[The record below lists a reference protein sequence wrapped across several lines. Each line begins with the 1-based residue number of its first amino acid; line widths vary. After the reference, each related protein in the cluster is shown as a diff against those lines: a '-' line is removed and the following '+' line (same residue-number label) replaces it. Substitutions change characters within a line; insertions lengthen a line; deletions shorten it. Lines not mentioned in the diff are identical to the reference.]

1 MSEGNKESKLIFDTL
16 IGKDTLTQTLAT
28 QLGHATKLV
37 AELGNLKA
45 KAGEM
50 KSALS
55 GIDGKGLTLVEVS
68 SLKTGL
74 QLLNSMHLGA
84 DALAK
89 MKLGLGTSDLTTIK
103 AVTASM
109 SELIGLTTQYSQLNN
124 KKLQLA
130 AFSGT
135 LTTKQV
141 EEHKGNIEALKAI
154 NKGFSQSGINNE
166 VSKQA
171 LALTEAHT
179 KAIRDQ
185 ARVKRENES
194 HDASVQRNRIIGL
207 AHEIREGKSRLT
219 QIRQVSELEAK
230 QLENRLKAHSLR
242 SDLTP
247 TQKSNIQSALSAT
260 QSRLT
265 QLQAQKFTKPKELE
279 YFNKLTAGDS
289 KDKAK
294 GTVALQ
300 NMTQYIGH
308 LRKTGQKEDLL
319 KWTEVYQQAKSTY
332 ATKFKPISPY
342 QEAAE
347 TGRKNADK
355 LGRLNPADIARL
367 SRDEVQR
374 HLEASKVRGDKVSA
388 PFGSELHTQ
397 EREYQKALQRRTE
410 QLNKAAAEAKGDTQS
425 KNQMAKKA
433 LEARLKEEEVRQKNA
448 VSLQR
453 KVDNLS
459 LAPKEGPP
467 SYSIDPRKSIKDDI
481 FKKARTGNLSS
492 EELQKFI
499 LGSGDKA
506 RLLGELKSLQ
516 RQTRKAELDP
526 NVLSLEA
533 NAPKRLNTAINA
545 VIQKLNEEKDALAAS
560 ALAAKKVAKNRLKE
574 EQVRQKQA
582 AAEAKGDTQSKNQM
596 AKKAL
601 EARLKEEQVRQKQAA
616 AEAKKTTA
624 IANNRLLEMRDKAA
638 KGLLQVGDVRS
649 QTDPTLLRSIRK
661 GYSTSAYNN
670 TLSPADR
677 AEAIRMRNIT
687 DDAIRSLRAKRD
699 LDEVGKH
706 AALNRE
712 ARNLELLN
720 PKHANTSTDLGTRA
734 IQQKTEQLNR
744 TKALE
749 QQNATRFRTTADL
762 NNLGAVEIAQAKKI
776 LNYRV
781 RTAEAGSAAEK
792 QALALLEHLKAQVK
806 AAAKATRAAEK
817 NAEHQHK
824 MANDPVYAEKFKL
837 RQYREGLATQATQQ
851 RATLIGDSEARLRAR
866 AEDIARFE
874 QARRNSTYHTPT
886 AIEALQPTQFR
897 EARAALNYASR
908 VGPQA
913 DREHAKDM
921 LVLLKLREQ
930 EEAKI
935 ARAAAAAGQQQIQ
948 QMTLI
953 KKLAETH
960 YFTKESLNGLNRQE
974 LEMAKQVLKYRQGIA
989 QTPQARLEDTK
1000 LLNHAN
1006 QRLRLNPE
1014 AQADGRAV
1022 SRERVLG
1029 DGGASLMAIQAG
1041 LMLNYKLLG
1050 GFQSL
1055 FSSAISSA
1063 MELDSAFK
1071 QLQAISAA
1079 TNYEMVGLKLNLIDV
1094 AQASK
1099 FSAAEVGKTA
1109 VLLAQAGFTVS
1120 EISSSMRGVIM
1131 LAQATGTELGKAVD
1145 VVTSVISVFNKSAAT
1160 TEQIANQL
1168 TEALNR
1174 SKLDIQKMALGIQY
1188 AGNISADAG
1197 VTFEELTSALGAMA
1211 NAGIRSGSTLGTGF
1225 RQMLLDLERPSTKLK
1240 DRLDGLGISLN
1251 QIDFRANG
1259 LAGVLKNLRSAGFTT
1274 ADAMATFEVR
1284 SAAAFSALSGNLD
1297 DFDAL
1302 QESLLD
1308 TNAAFTANYVQ
1319 MEGLVVQLDHL
1330 KSNLGIVAAEGLKPV
1345 TALARD
1351 VAKAFAHMMEN
1362 SEEGSTALRVL
1373 GTVLASLTAAVAVAW
1388 LAKMTAGLVS
1398 MTFAARTAQGAL
1410 IGLSKSGWVGLL
1422 AGLGFATAAY
1432 ISHNNELERMTTDLD
1447 TATGKHNEAKQV
1459 YNATKDSV
1467 SNLDEAIKKVADR
1480 YGTLVSSQIETTA
1493 TGKALEAQFR
1503 DLGLTFDDLS
1513 TLKAPALIAKLK
1525 ELREVQFTKQKE
1537 DAYNLE
1543 KTSLDELDQKVA
1555 TAKEFAKSEDVQK
1568 LSALVSR
1575 TMQGKMDFT
1584 TTGIKEFEKLKPFQ
1598 QVEALRKNL
1607 ATEAVSS
1614 LKSGKV
1620 KPNSEY
1626 SPAEIMAKIRR
1637 LVSTNSSSF
1646 RPEMKK
1652 AIEETITL
1660 AEKTF
1665 QHARVLATESEVR
1678 AKIHN
1683 TTDTTRLDIDS
1694 MNNAYKNP
1702 QSYVSLA
1709 ESRGL
1714 EYNQMRADADLKYP
1728 NLDERKVAIGE
1739 YARKELQFIL
1749 SSTAGIDKLL
1759 AELPKEGG
1767 TPQQIVNRTA
1777 WNKQKDQVLLNR
1789 KKYDDA
1795 IAEADA
1801 VLKEGNKKYLEMATS
1816 TARAGVAA
1824 RKAEYE
1830 EALKVY
1836 QDSDI
1841 MSQEKER
1848 GGKLDAAFRELLAA
1862 EEALARLTTK
1872 GGDAALA
1879 EKAQEQRAKMAA
1891 FARTRQEQLDKITQY
1906 GKEDKQK
1913 LASYRRELDLKY
1925 YVEEQDTWM
1934 DDLKAKRSKLDRDS
1948 KSRMADLESQA
1959 GRTLSDGEMFG
1970 LVNKDLAKQAK
1981 TVANRTGIS
1990 QEYAQ
1995 FGKGTGGFF
2004 ARAAAKQQMAG
2015 VKAKFHQERL
2025 ANNLVDLDPLKL
2037 RIAKEKEDVAKFEA
2051 ERKAAEDKLTKLK
2064 EDQATGLFDRTE
2076 TADQIKLAQDEYSSV
2091 DKVLQAHKKS
2101 LEEMTKIKEQMQGE
2115 TEESMNYLKE
2125 TVFDPIE
2132 ELTKSLRA
2140 GQEAMSSGLSTIMG
2154 DWASGMIQNTEDVKN
2169 AFEAMGKSILQ
2180 SMLKVVTDRTAT
2192 MFTDMLLGKSDGS
2205 TGLGILGKLGS
2216 GLLGGLFGGVN
2227 TKGMTDLPINPLV
2240 SRTAS
2245 QGGFINGNYQGARHY
2260 AGGGYVSGTDIGHDI
2275 IPAYLRPNEF
2285 VLKPT
2290 ATSALGKPFLD
2301 RLNSVTTGSLKQLE
2315 GKTTAPQVNVTQAP
2329 PVNVYVVSPD
2339 QQRQM
2344 GANDVVVSVE
2354 DNIMRNGS
2362 IKQLIKQ
2369 VVSGQV

>member
-1 MSEGNKESKLIFDTL
+1 MSEGNKDTKLIFDTL
-16 IGKDTLTQTLAT
+16 IGKDTLTQTLTT
-28 QLGHATKLV
+28 QLGHVTKLV
-37 AELGNLKA
+37 TELGNLKA

-50 KSALS
+50 KSVL
-55 GIDGKGLTLVEVS
+55 GDQGLTLVEVS

-74 QLLNSMHLGA
+74 QLLNSMHLGS

-89 MKLGLGTSDLTTIK
+89 MKVGLGTSDLTTIK
-103 AVTASM
+103 AITASM
-109 SELIGLTTQYSQLNN
+109 SELIGLTTQYSQLSN
-124 KKLQLA
+124 KQLQLS
-130 AFSGT
+130 AFSGK
-135 LTTKQV
+135 LTTAKEV
-141 EEHKGNIEALKAI
+141 EAHSKNIEALKAI
-154 NKGFSQSGINNE
+154 NKGFSQSGIQNE
-166 VSKQA
+166 ASK
-171 LALTEAHT
+171 EAIRLIELHN
-179 KAIRDQ
+179 KGLRDQ
-185 ARVKRENES
+185 ARLKREIES
-194 HDASVQRNRIIGL
+194 HDASVQRNRVIGL

-219 QIRQVSELEAK
+219 QIRKTSELEAK

-247 TQKSNIQSALSAT
+247 EQKSNVQSALRAT

-560 ALAAKKVAKNRLKE
+560 ALAAKKL
-574 EQVRQKQA
+574 A
-582 AAEAKGDTQSKNQM
+582 AHN
-596 AKKAL
+596 
-601 EARLKEEQVRQKQAA
+601 
-616 AEAKKTTA
+616 
-624 IANNRLLEMRDKAA
+624 
-638 KGLLQVGDVRS
+638 
-649 QTDPTLLRSIRK
+649 
-661 GYSTSAYNN
+661 
-670 TLSPADR
+670 
-677 AEAIRMRNIT
+677 
-687 DDAIRSLRAKRD
+687 
-699 LDEVGKH
+699 
-706 AALNRE
+706 
-712 ARNLELLN
+712 
-720 PKHANTSTDLGTRA
+720 
-734 IQQKTEQLNR
+734 
-744 TKALE
+744 
-749 QQNATRFRTTADL
+749 
-762 NNLGAVEIAQAKKI
+762 
-776 LNYRV
+776 
-781 RTAEAGSAAEK
+781 
-792 QALALLEHLKAQVK
+792 
-806 AAAKATRAAEK
+806 
-817 NAEHQHK
+817 HK
-824 MANDPVYAEKFKL
+824 MANDPVYAEKFRLK
-837 RQYREGLATQATQQ
+837 QYREGLATQATNQ

-866 AEDIARFE
+866 AEDIKRFE
-874 QARRNSTYHTPT
+874 QARQNSTYHTPT
-886 AIEALQPTQFR
+886 AVAALQPTQFR

-908 VGPQA
+908 VGPESE
-913 DREHAKDM
+913 RSHAKDM
-921 LVLLKLREQ
+921 LALLKLREQ
-930 EEAKI
+930 EEARI
-935 ARAAAAAGQQQIQ
+935 ARAAAAAGQHQIQ

-953 KKLAETH
+953 KKLAESH

-974 LEMAKQVLKYRQGIA
+974 LELAKQVLKYRQSIA
-989 QTPQARLEDTK
+989 QTPQARLHDTQT
-1000 LLNHAN
+1000 LNHAN
-1006 QRLRLNPE
+1006 QLSRLDPQN
-1014 AQADGRAV
+1014 QADHRAS

-1050 GFQSL
+1050 GFQNL
-1055 FSSAISSA
+1055 FSGAISSA
-1063 MELDSAFK
+1063 MELDAAFK

-1099 FSAAEVGKTA
+1099 FSAAEVGHTA

-1120 EISSSMRGVIM
+1120 EISASMRGVIM

-1259 LAGVLKNLRSAGFTT
+1259 LAGVLKNLRAAGFTT

-1284 SAAAFSALSGNLD
+1284 SAAAFSALSGNLE

-1308 TNAAFTANYVQ
+1308 TSAAFQANYVQ
-1319 MEGLVVQLDHL
+1319 MEGLAVQLDHL
-1330 KSNLGIVAAEGLKPV
+1330 KSNLGIVAAEGLKPI
-1345 TALARD
+1345 TALVRD

-1362 SEEGSTALRVL
+1362 SEEGSTALRVF
-1373 GTVLASLTAAVAVAW
+1373 GTVLGSITAAIAVAW
-1388 LAKMTAGLVS
+1388 LARMTAGLVS
-1398 MTFAARTAQGAL
+1398 MTFAARAASGAL
-1410 IGLSKSGWVGLL
+1410 IGLSKSGWVGVIVG
-1422 AGLGFATAAY
+1422 AGFATAAY
-1432 ISHNNELERMTTDLD
+1432 FAHTNELERMTTALD
-1447 TATGKHNEAKQV
+1447 TATGKNNQAKEV
-1459 YNATKDSV
+1459 YESTKDSIR
-1467 SNLDEAIKKVADR
+1467 NIDEAIKKVVDR
-1480 YGTLVSSQIETTA
+1480 YGTLVASQVETTK
-1493 TGKALEAQFR
+1493 TGVALEAQFKE
-1503 DLGLTFDDLS
+1503 LGLTFDDL
-1513 TLKAPALIAKLK
+1513 TNLKAPALIARLK
-1525 ELREVQFTKQKE
+1525 ELREVQFDKQIE
-1537 DAYNLE
+1537 DANLLRD
-1543 KTSLDELDQKVA
+1543 TTVAELDQKVIS
-1555 TAKEFAKSEDVQK
+1555 AKEFLKSEEFQTLK
-1568 LSALVSR
+1568 AILPR
-1575 TMQGKMDFT
+1575 TMQGKVSLDAL
-1584 TTGIKEFEKLKPFQ
+1584 EKPNLEGLNPFRK
-1598 QVEALRKNL
+1598 VEVLRKNL
-1607 ATEAVSS
+1607 AAEAS
-1614 LKSGKV
+1614 LALESGKV
-1620 KPNSEY
+1620 KPNKEY
-1626 SPAEIMAKIRR
+1626 SPADTISQIRR
-1637 LVSTNSSSF
+1637 LLILNGSSF
-1646 RPEMKK
+1646 QRPMVKQ
-1652 AIEETITL
+1652 IEASIAV
-1660 AEKTF
+1660 AEKAF
-1665 QHARVLATESEVR
+1665 QHAKVLANAPENRNKAVER
-1678 AKIHN
+1678 ADRTAAFAN
-1683 TTDTTRLDIDS
+1683 S
-1694 MNNAYKNP
+1694 
-1702 QSYVSLA
+1702 
-1709 ESRGL
+1709 
-1714 EYNQMRADADLKYP
+1714 MRAAYADPRSAVSGTEARNLAFNQFRDEADLNYP
-1728 NLDERKVAIGE
+1728 NLDERKVVVGQR
-1739 YARKELQFIL
+1739 ARIELENIKANV
-1749 SSTAGIDKLL
+1749 AGIDKLL
-1759 AELPKEGG
+1759 SELPKEGG
-1767 TPQQIVNRTA
+1767 TPQQSMNRTA
-1777 WNKQKDQVLLNR
+1777 WTAQKEEVLTNL
-1789 KKYDDA
+1789 KKYTDA
-1795 IAEADA
+1795 VAEADA
-1801 VLKEGNKKYLEMATS
+1801 VLKEGNKKYLEMASS

-1824 RKAEYE
+1824 RKAIYDES
-1830 EALKVY
+1830 LKVY

-1841 MSQEKER
+1841 LSQEKSR
-1848 GGKLDAAFRELLAA
+1848 GADLESAFYELLEA
-1862 EEALARLTTK
+1862 EKVLARLTTK
-1872 GGDAALA
+1872 GGEAALA
-1879 EKAQEQRAKMAA
+1879 EKAQEQKSKMAE
-1891 FARTRQEQLDKITQY
+1891 FARLRKEQLGKITSY

-1913 LASYRRELDLKY
+1913 LETYTRELELKY
-1925 YVEEQDTWM
+1925 YVEEQDAWM
-1934 DDLKAKRSKLDRDS
+1934 DELKAKRDKLDGSSKTRLAGLASTASRVLDDS
-1948 KSRMADLESQA
+1948 
-1959 GRTLSDGEMFG
+1959 EMFG

-1990 QEYAQ
+1990 QDYAQ
-1995 FGKGTGGFF
+1995 FGTGTGGFF

-2051 ERKAAEDKLTKLK
+2051 QRKEAEDKLTELVDK
-2064 EDQATGLFDRTE
+2064 QATGLYDRSE
-2076 TADQIKLAQDEYSSV
+2076 TSEQIKLAEDQYNSV
-2091 DKVLQAHKKS
+2091 DKVLQAHKRS
-2101 LEEMTKIKEQMQGE
+2101 LEQMAKIKEQMQGE

-2125 TVFDPIE
+2125 AVFDPIE

-2140 GQEAMSSGLSTIMG
+2140 GQEAMSSGLSTILG

-2216 GLLGGLFGGVN
+2216 SLLGGLGGVN
-2227 TKGMTDLPINPLV
+2227 TSGITDLPFNPLV
-2240 SRTAS
+2240 ARTAS
-2245 QGGFINGNYQGARHY
+2245 KGGFINGNYQGARHY
-2260 AGGGYVSGTDIGHDI
+2260 AGGGYVSGTDVGHDI
-2275 IPAYLRPNEF
+2275 VPAYLRPSEY
-2285 VLKPT
+2285 VLNPT

-2315 GKTTAPQVNVTQAP
+2315 GKGTAPQVNVQGSP

-2344 GANDVVVSVE
+2344 GSNDVVVAIE
-2354 DNIMRNGS
+2354 DNIARGGS

-2369 VVSGQV
+2369 VVSGQM

>member
-265 QLQAQKFTKPKELE
+265 QLQAQKFTKPKELAFFDGLRE
-279 YFNKLTAGDS
+279 GNS

-308 LRKTGQKEDLL
+308 LRKTNQEADLL
-319 KWTEVYQQAKSTY
+319 KWTEIYQQAKSSY

-347 TGRKNADK
+347 IGRNNAK
-355 LGRLNPADIARL
+355 SLGRLNPADIAKL

-397 EREYQKALQRRTE
+397 EREYQKALQRRID
-410 QLNKAAAEAKGDTQS
+410 QLNRDAAEAKGDTQS

-433 LEARLKEEEVRQKNA
+433 LEARLKEEEARQKNNEA
-448 VSLQR
+448 LQR
-453 KVDNLS
+453 KVGKLS

-467 SYSIDPRKSIKDDI
+467 SYSIDPRKSVKDDI
-481 FKKARTGNLSS
+481 FKKARTGTLTID
-492 EELQKFI
+492 ELQKFI
-499 LGSGDKA
+499 AGSGDKD

-526 NVLSLEA
+526 NLLSLDS
-533 NAPKRLNTAINA
+533 NAPKRLNTAING
-545 VIQKLNEEKDALAAS
+545 VIQKLNEEKDAITSA
-560 ALAAKKVAKNRLKE
+560 ALAAKKVAKSRLKE
-574 EQVRQKQA
+574 EEARQKQ
-582 AAEAKGDTQSKNQM
+582 
-596 AKKAL
+596 
-601 EARLKEEQVRQKQAA
+601 VA

-762 NNLGAVEIAQAKKI
+762 NNLSAVEVVQAKKI

-781 RTAEAGSAAEK
+781 RMAEAGSAAEK
-792 QALALLEHLKAQVK
+792 QALALLDHLKAQVK

-851 RATLIGDSEARLRAR
+851 RVTLIGDSEARLRAR

-935 ARAAAAAGQQQIQ
+935 ARAAAAAGQQQIGQ
-948 QMTLI
+948 AKLI
-953 KKLAETH
+953 AELAKTH
-960 YFTKESLNGLNRQE
+960 YLTKAEINNLSRSE
-974 LEMAKQVLKYRQGIA
+974 LQMAQQVLKHRIKEA
-989 QTPQARLEDTK
+989 QTQSEAYHQQQ
-1000 LLNHAN
+1000 LLNHAH

-1174 SKLDIQKMALGIQY
+1174 SKLDIQKVALGIQY

-1284 SAAAFSALSGNLD
+1284 SAAAFSALSGNLE

-1422 AGLGFATAAY
+1422 VGLGFATAAY

-1447 TATGKHNEAKQV
+1447 TATGKHNEAKEV

-1493 TGKALEAQFR
+1493 TGKALEAQFK

-1525 ELREVQFTKQKE
+1525 KLREVQFTKQKE

-1652 AIEETITL
+1652 AIEETIAL

-1767 TPQQIVNRTA
+1767 TPQQIVNRRA
-1777 WNKQKDQVLLNR
+1777 WNAQKDQVLLNR

-1879 EKAQEQRAKMAA
+1879 EKAQEQKAKMAA

-1906 GKEDKQK
+1906 GKEDKQE

-1970 LVNKDLAKQAK
+1970 LVNKDLAKKAK

-2015 VKAKFHQERL
+2015 VKAKFHQDRL
-2025 ANNLVDLDPLKL
+2025 ANNLVDLDPLNL
-2037 RIAKEKEDVAKFEA
+2037 RLAKEKEDVAKFEA

-2227 TKGMTDLPINPLV
+2227 TKGMTNLPINPLV
-2240 SRTAS
+2240 ARTAS

-2275 IPAYLRPNEF
+2275 VPAYLRPNEF

>member
-103 AVTASM
+103 AITASM
-109 SELIGLTTQYSQLNN
+109 SELVGLTTQYSQLNN

-410 QLNKAAAEAKGDTQS
+410 QLNKAAAEEKKSAQINGDR
-425 KNQMAKKA
+425 
-433 LEARLKEEEVRQKNA
+433 RLKVEE
-448 VSLQR
+448 
-453 KVDNLS
+453 
-459 LAPKEGPP
+459 
-467 SYSIDPRKSIKDDI
+467 
-481 FKKARTGNLSS
+481 
-492 EELQKFI
+492 
-499 LGSGDKA
+499 KA
-506 RLLGELKSLQ
+506 RLGLSHQFPITAADISKS
-516 RQTRKAELDP
+516 K
-526 NVLSLEA
+526 
-533 NAPKRLNTAINA
+533 
-545 VIQKLNEEKDALAAS
+545 
-560 ALAAKKVAKNRLKE
+560 
-574 EQVRQKQA
+574 
-582 AAEAKGDTQSKNQM
+582 
-596 AKKAL
+596 
-601 EARLKEEQVRQKQAA
+601 
-616 AEAKKTTA
+616 
-624 IANNRLLEMRDKAA
+624 
-638 KGLLQVGDVRS
+638 
-649 QTDPTLLRSIRK
+649 
-661 GYSTSAYNN
+661 
-670 TLSPADR
+670 
-677 AEAIRMRNIT
+677 
-687 DDAIRSLRAKRD
+687 
-699 LDEVGKH
+699 
-706 AALNRE
+706 
-712 ARNLELLN
+712 NLELLKAMGKGFKTSAYDEN
-720 PKHANTSTDLGTRA
+720 LSGTDRTHAKLRQLDVQRRIQELSEANREKASVARANLREKEAIRTSFTAELAAQARKGHLTATDVKSLTDVNQFRAIRKALTQAVDDKTMLPAHRLTAERARAELKLRQRELNELAKPQDAVSRAAGLNRQARNATLASDPVHARTAVELGTRA

-1174 SKLDIQKMALGIQY
+1174 SKLDIQKVALGIQY

-1225 RQMLLDLERPSTKLK
+1225 RQMELDLERPSTKLK

-1284 SAAAFSALSGNLD
+1284 SAAAFSALSGNLE

-1302 QESLLD
+1302 LESLLD

-1388 LAKMTAGLVS
+1388 LVKMTAGLVS

-1447 TATGKHNEAKQV
+1447 TATGKHNEAKEV

-1493 TGKALEAQFR
+1493 TGKALEAQFK

-1555 TAKEFAKSEDVQK
+1555 TAKKFGQSLGFHDERRFSEVLGRPYIGPAELQRD
-1568 LSALVSR
+1568 
-1575 TMQGKMDFT
+1575 
-1584 TTGIKEFEKLKPFQ
+1584 EKLKQPYS
-1598 QVEALRKNL
+1598 EANAIRGASAEVAKLLQGLIAESVKAL
-1607 ATEAVSS
+1607 GT
-1614 LKSGKV
+1614 GKV

-1626 SPAEIMAKIRR
+1626 SPADVIHDINR
-1637 LVSTNSSSF
+1637 LMDTNSGKF
-1646 RPEMKK
+1646 NYLVKK
-1652 AIEETITL
+1652 RIRESIAL

-1714 EYNQMRADADLKYP
+1714 KYNQMRAEADLKYP

-1749 SSTAGIDKLL
+1749 SSTAGINKLL

-1767 TPQQIVNRTA
+1767 TPQQIVNRRA

-1879 EKAQEQRAKMAA
+1879 EKAQEQKAKMAA

-1906 GKEDKQK
+1906 GKEDKQE

-1925 YVEEQDTWM
+1925 YVEAQDTWM

-1970 LVNKDLAKQAK
+1970 LVNKDLAKKAK

-2015 VKAKFHQERL
+2015 VKAKFHQDRL
-2025 ANNLVDLDPLKL
+2025 ANNLVDLDPLNL
-2037 RIAKEKEDVAKFEA
+2037 RLAKEKEDVAKFEA

-2192 MFTDMLLGKSDGS
+2192 MFTDILLGKSDGS

-2216 GLLGGLFGGVN
+2216 GLLEGLFGGVGTGEVN
-2227 TKGMTDLPINPLV
+2227 LGM
-2240 SRTAS
+2240 SK
-2245 QGGFINGNYQGARHY
+2245 GGFINGNYQGARHY